1 MKRRRKKKRE
11 KKKQEKNE
19 GKADQKINNVVMVT
33 GQPDL
38 VAASLRDKVL
48 VW

>member
-1 MKRRRKKKRE
+1 M
-11 KKKQEKNE
+11 QQPFALCIP
-19 GKADQKINNVVMVT
+19 GKYEDEADQKINNVVMVT